1 MPAGDK
7 IKCDTIIFLSS
18 SSRLYEIY
26 VINGETKTKSLN
38 YKIWISGNLTFQFEH
53 QLRNNNGVN
62 SKEGDLKG
70 WSFLQIEPIPSTPL

>member
-38 YKIWISGNLTFQFEH
+38 DKIWISGNLIFQFEH
-53 QLRNNNGVN
+53 QLRNNNGV
-62 SKEGDLKG
+62 KQQGRGILKAE
-70 WSFLQIEPIPSTPL
+70 FTPD